1 MNRHRFDAISVVFG
15 VIVATLGVLVAAGSL
30 DDIDADAGTW
40 GAAAALALGLGMI
53 PWARRRSEG
62 SGQAGDDGS
71 ARDGHSVTRDGADT
85 TQ

>member
-15 VIVATLGVLVAAGSL
+15 AIVATLGVLVAAGSL
-30 DDIDADAGTW
+30 DGIDADAGTW

-62 SGQAGDDGS
+62 SDQAGGDGS
-71 ARDGHSVTRDGADT
+71 ADAEDSVTRDGAHT